1 MKSPLLIV
9 VLLTGGLGMGALAA
23 SAIAQTPSAPPA
35 PSNPPTPSQAQAP
48 EHASPAFDMPGER
61 MFERM
66 SRFSPEDR
74 AAFFDARLAAIHAG
88 LRLTPEQEKLW
99 PAVEGAARDAMKSM
113 MDERQKL
120 RAAGPAT
127 NPIDRMQRR
136 AERLTLRGQ
145 SMQKIADAARPFYA
159 SLSDEQKH
167 RLSVLMHAGHGWRE
181 RMGMRMH
188 EQGWGRGGEHGDR
201 GWRQGR
207 MRPDE
212 DRDFDRGGGN
222 GDRGWR
228 QGRMPPD
235 EDRDFDY
242 GGDRGGPGWRQD
254 RMGGRDDEPDFGRG
268 GRGWDRY

>member
-1 MKSPLLIV
+1 MKSPLPLV
-9 VLLTGGLGMGALAA
+9 VLLTGGLGMGALAG
-23 SAIAQTPSAPPA
+23 SAIAQTPSAPPDS
-35 PSNPPTPSQAQAP
+35 SNPSTASQAQAP
-48 EHASPAFDMPGER
+48 EHASPAFDMPGDR

-159 SLSDEQKH
+159 SLTDEQKH
-167 RLSVLMHAGHGWRE
+167 RLPVLMHAGHHGWRE
-181 RMGMRMH
+181 RVGMWMH
-188 EQGWGRGGEHGDR
+188 RHGWGRGRDGGGP

-207 MRPDE
+207 M
-212 DRDFDRGGGN
+212 
-222 GDRGWR
+222 
-228 QGRMPPD
+228 
-235 EDRDFDY
+235 
-242 GGDRGGPGWRQD
+242 GGDDGGDFGRSRGGPD
-254 RMGGRDDEPDFGRG
+254 
-268 GRGWDRY
+268 WDRY

>member
-1 MKSPLLIV
+1 MKSPLPIV
-9 VLLTGGLGMGALAA
+9 VLLTGGLGMGALAG
-23 SAIAQTPSAPPA
+23 SAIAQTPSAPPDS
-35 PSNPPTPSQAQAP
+35 SNPSTASQAQAP
-48 EHASPAFDMPGER
+48 EHASPAFDMSGDR

-159 SLSDEQKH
+159 SLTDEQKH
-167 RLSVLMHAGHGWRE
+167 RLPVLMHAGHHGWRE
-181 RMGMRMH
+181 RVGMWMH
-188 EQGWGRGGEHGDR
+188 RHGWGRGRDGGGP

-207 MRPDE
+207 M
-212 DRDFDRGGGN
+212 
-222 GDRGWR
+222 
-228 QGRMPPD
+228 
-235 EDRDFDY
+235 
-242 GGDRGGPGWRQD
+242 GGDDGGDFGRSRGGPD
-254 RMGGRDDEPDFGRG
+254 
-268 GRGWDRY
+268 WDRY

>member
-1 MKSPLLIV
+1 MKSPLPIV

-23 SAIAQTPSAPPA
+23 SAIAQTPSAPPDS
-35 PSNPPTPSQAQAP
+35 SNPSTASQAQAP
-48 EHASPAFDMPGER
+48 EHASPAFDMPGDR

-159 SLSDEQKH
+159 SLTDEQKH
-167 RLSVLMHAGHGWRE
+167 RLPILMHAGHHGWRE
-181 RMGMRMH
+181 RAGMWMH
-188 EQGWGRGGEHGDR
+188 RHGWGRGRDGGGP

-207 MRPDE
+207 M
-212 DRDFDRGGGN
+212 
-222 GDRGWR
+222 
-228 QGRMPPD
+228 
-235 EDRDFDY
+235 
-242 GGDRGGPGWRQD
+242 GGDDGGDFGRSRGGPD
-254 RMGGRDDEPDFGRG
+254 
-268 GRGWDRY
+268 WDRY

>member
-1 MKSPLLIV
+1 MKSPLPIV
-9 VLLTGGLGMGALAA
+9 VLLTSGLGVGALAA

-35 PSNPPTPSQAQAP
+35 PSNEPTASQAQAP
-48 EHASPAFDMPGER
+48 GQASPAFDMPGER

-99 PAVEGAARDAMKSM
+99 PAVEGAARDAMKSRM
-113 MDERQKL
+113 EERQKL

-159 SLSDEQKH
+159 SLTDEQKH
-167 RLSVLMHAGHGWRE
+167 RLPVLMHAGHHGWRE
-181 RMGMRMH
+181 RVGMWMH
-188 EQGWGRGGEHGDR
+188 RHGWGRGGDGGGP

-207 MRPDE
+207 MGGD
-212 DRDFDRGGGN
+212 DGRDF
-222 GDRGWR
+222 
-228 QGRMPPD
+228 GRN
-235 EDRDFDY
+235 
-242 GGDRGGPGWRQD
+242 RGGPD
-254 RMGGRDDEPDFGRG
+254 
-268 GRGWDRY
+268 WDRY